1 MDFPAPA
8 TRVKALEE
16 AGESAMSPSL
26 AKGTPHGFE
35 VGYSLFSINGR
46 MLGHGDPIRVKAG
59 ERVLFHIVNGSAT
72 ETAVKGA
79 PTEDHVGIRS
89 IIAARNALDME
100 RGASRGVGIS
110 SASGPHTHSDP
121 VTKKF
126 CLIIVMTLTFDRE

>member
-1 MDFPAPA
+1 MAMDFPAPA

-72 ETAVKGA
+72 ETAVKEHQLKI
-79 PTEDHVGIRS
+79 T

-110 SASGPHTHSDP
+110 SASGPHTHSDS
-121 VTKKF
+121 VTK
-126 CLIIVMTLTFDRE
+126 